1 MSAPQSL
8 PGIGPVLTARLADA
22 GIQTAEQLRE
32 MGVKNAFMA
41 LKAAYPDACLSSLY
55 GLACGIKGM
64 PRGSLS
70 ADDKA
75 ALKSFFRSL

>member
-22 GIQTAEQLRE
+22 GIQTAEQLCKL
-32 MGVKNAFMA
+32 GAQNAFVA
-41 LKAAYPDACLSSLY
+41 LKAAHPDACLSSLY
-55 GLACGIKGM
+55 GIACAIKNV
-64 PRGSLS
+64 PRGSLD
-70 ADDKA
+70 ADEKA